1 LPHREKS
8 VIFERRAL
16 VAQSYEGS
24 KMRRIGALVF
34 PGFELLDV
42 FGPLEMFGLLGAEY
56 ALTLVAETPGPV
68 RSGQGPSAC
77 VDATTGDGNDY
88 DILFVPGGAGTRRE
102 VGNTRL
108 LDWIARTSECSEFCL
123 SVCTGSAL
131 LAKAGVLDGRRATTN
146 KMAFAWVADQ
156 GPNVD
161 WVKQARWVEDG
172 KFITSSGVSAGM
184 DMALGAIAMMHGAEA
199 AERVA
204 GWAEYTWEKDREA
217 DPFAKLRGLV

>member
-1 LPHREKS
+1 VYS
-8 VIFERRAL
+8 
-16 VAQSYEGS
+16 
-24 KMRRIGALVF
+24 
-34 PGFELLDV
+34 
-42 FGPLEMFGLLGAEY
+42 
-56 ALTLVAETPGPV
+56 LTLVAETAGPV

-77 VDATTGDGNDY
+77 ADATIGDGPAY

-108 LDWIARTSECSEFCL
+108 LDWIAGASECSEFCL

-156 GPNVD
+156 GPRVH
-161 WVKQARWVEDG
+161 WVRQARWVEDG

-184 DMALGAIAMMHGAEA
+184 DMALGAIAVMHGPEMAEK
-199 AERVA
+199 VA
-204 GWAEYTWEKDREA
+204 GWAEYSWQKDR
-217 DPFAKLRGLV
+217 DLDRFAKMHGLA